1 MKTLLKIVL
10 SSNDTDASFGGGRLA
25 VSCCNIL
32 QFEDCF
38 PRPPFKK
45 KHLAETL
52 TIGFLAG
59 IAATIGMFRLI
70 KK

>member
-1 MKTLLKIVL
+1 MEKEKKE
-10 SSNDTDASFGGGRLA
+10 S
-25 VSCCNIL
+25 
-32 QFEDCF
+32 CF

-59 IAATIGMFRLI
+59 VAATITLFSI
-70 KK
+70 FKK

>member
-1 MKTLLKIVL
+1 MEKE
-10 SSNDTDASFGGGRLA
+10 S
-25 VSCCNIL
+25 
-32 QFEDCF
+32 CF

-59 IAATIGMFRLI
+59 VAATIGMFRLI